1 MQGAK
6 GPDTQ
11 TQPGPMPGALLSV
24 SKARGACICHLRS
37 SLPLKPRPSTSLN
50 LISLMP
56 SRHCLQV
63 GDGEE
68 VYRQFVKNIASS

>member
-37 SLPLKPRPSTSLN
+37 SLPLKPRPSPSLN
-50 LISLMP
+50 LISDA
-56 SRHCLQV
+56 LQALPAGGGWRGGLLAV
-63 GDGEE
+63 C
-68 VYRQFVKNIASS
+68 